1 MTGFPRS
8 IARPGVSRGVRVFA
22 PVVALTLLMSG
33 CASDYDTAT
42 AEALQAR
49 VLAISESAAAD
60 PAATLTRLD
69 ELGAV
74 IDDAESHGDITAG
87 RRDDIVA
94 AMELVRGDLVA
105 AVEAA
110 EAEAAAAQAAQRE
123 ADASAAAKAAAAE
136 AAEAAENAKDDGD
149 NRGKNDEKDD

>member
-1 MTGFPRS
+1 MTSFHRS
-8 IARPGVSRGVRVFA
+8 TARPGVSRGVRVFA
-22 PVVALTLLMSG
+22 PVLALTLLMSG
-33 CASDYDTAT
+33 CASGYDTAT
-42 AEALQAR
+42 ANALQAR

-105 AVEAA
+105 AVETA
-110 EAEAAAAQAAQRE
+110 EAEAAAAQAAQRK
-123 ADASAAAKAAAAE
+123 ADAAASAAADAAAAK
-136 AAEAAENAKDDGD
+136 AAENAKDHGD
-149 NRGKNDEKDD
+149 SRGKNEEKGD

>member
-1 MTGFPRS
+1 MTNFHRS
-8 IARPGVSRGVRVFA
+8 TARPGVSSGVRVFA
-22 PVVALTLLMSG
+22 PVLALTLLMSG
-33 CASDYDTAT
+33 CASGYDTST
-42 AEALQAR
+42 ANALQAR
-49 VLAISESAAAD
+49 VLGISESAAAD

-105 AVEAA
+105 AVKTA

-123 ADASAAAKAAAAE
+123 ADAAASAAAE
-136 AAEAAENAKDDGD
+136 AAAAKAAENAKDHGD
-149 NRGKNDEKDD
+149 NRGKDEEKGD